1 MTLQDLAE
9 LGIEIELFSMNK
21 VNSQFDPTLFYHVSA
36 NQLIIEVNSN
46 LILSNYAQDIITVA
60 EEDDTGKP
68 NFDAA
73 AKFEELRARVRRK
86 EFKKRSIGRMSM
98 MIGKD
103 IEIAVRLYVLHSFV
117 EM

>member
-1 MTLQDLAE
+1 M
-9 LGIEIELFSMNK
+9 
-21 VNSQFDPTLFYHVSA
+21 
-36 NQLIIEVNSN
+36 
-46 LILSNYAQDIITVA
+46 A

-103 IEIAVRLYVLHSFV
+103 IEIGVRL
-117 EM
+117 